1 MFEISALKE
10 MKLSELQEIA
20 KSAKTIKFNGVKKE
34 TLISLILDHQRA
46 NVDTALDTKTE
57 SFMEDGKPKRTRI
70 VPEKKVPIQKA
81 VKNTLFE
88 TEEIVAK
95 TNIPTENT
103 AAETLPIPNKEEPSS
118 TQDIESVDK
127 KVGKIIKFNKSA
139 YEKKLALK
147 KDKEEVK
154 ETKKDNDRA
163 IETTT
168 EEKAEVVAPTKK
180 INPNQLH
187 KL

>member
-1 MFEISALKE
+1 MFDISALKE

-34 TLISLILDHQRA
+34 TLISLILDHQGV

-57 SFMEDGKPKRTRI
+57 SFMEDSKPKRTRI
-70 VPEKKVPIQKA
+70 VPEKKAPIQKA
-81 VKNTLFE
+81 VKRTLFE

-95 TNIPTENT
+95 TNFPTENT

-168 EEKAEVVAPTKK
+168 EEKAEVVAPT
-180 INPNQLH
+180 
-187 KL
+187 

>member
-1 MFEISALKE
+1 MLKIKHSSNLE
-10 MKLSELQEIA
+10 DLYYKIIA
-20 KSAKTIKFNGVKKE
+20 KSKADKLKGLTFEEYYNKHYKKYLIYDLKDILCGNLEKLVEIKEFHKTKYRDDNKIKRFFNYDKAKTIKFNGVKKE

-118 TQDIESVDK
+118 TQDIESVD
-127 KVGKIIKFNKSA
+127 
-139 YEKKLALK
+139 
-147 KDKEEVK
+147 
-154 ETKKDNDRA
+154 
-163 IETTT
+163 
-168 EEKAEVVAPTKK
+168 
-180 INPNQLH
+180 
-187 KL
+187 